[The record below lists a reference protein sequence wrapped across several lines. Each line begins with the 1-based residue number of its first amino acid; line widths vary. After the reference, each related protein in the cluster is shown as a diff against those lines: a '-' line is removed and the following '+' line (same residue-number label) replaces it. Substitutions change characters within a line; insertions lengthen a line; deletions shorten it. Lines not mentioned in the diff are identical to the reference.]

1 MLYEV
6 ITKRDAFYSIGPVD
20 EIEELSFLETARIF
34 RASVDEP
41 FQPLH
46 ERHHDHVNLAMMD
59 FADKLQAE
67 AVQHKVVDTSQ
78 GPNERKALA
87 YLDAFLKLPFIS
99 DAEKK
104 QIQAAK
110 HAVKLAK
117 FAKLQRGIN
126 DLFKSQNKTKLSP
139 A

>member
-1 MLYEV
+1 
-6 ITKRDAFYSIGPVD
+6 
-20 EIEELSFLETARIF
+20 
-34 RASVDEP
+34 
-41 FQPLH
+41 
-46 ERHHDHVNLAMMD
+46 MMD

-139 A
+139 VALLDKLMEILGRYPLDAELENSVLPLFDIQTTGELKPEIIISESFSS